1 MIKRSYLDS
10 LVGTGNLSGKDKTL
24 SFWEPSISA
33 GHLCVKNFVN
43 KDKENRVK
51 NTFDFLAI

>member
-43 KDKENRVK
+43 KDKEKPGQVYV
-51 NTFDFLAI
+51 